1 MPSVISWSLD
11 LDVGDLILEI
21 ANNESLNVSA
31 INCSAI
37 QIVGRAMDANRSGI
51 ECGSNPLLSGSSLTI
66 SLSFTDRYRLSVD
79 SEIATNVSDT
89 FLVIDEEVGI
99 FNDAGN
105 LLPIS
110 PSSPLQAMT
119 VIPDTTGPVLH
130 SFDLD
135 LNIGVLIL
143 EFSEPVAVLRPS
155 AITLQSAPTANS
167 TSYTL
172 TGGLLLTEPSAASL
186 QVALTVEDLNN
197 IKALTDLATSV
208 GNTFLSHTLNL
219 TADYALNEVFPVSS
233 HSAIPTGSIIPDMIA
248 PLLIRFSLDMNA
260 AELRLTYEETVDVSS
275 FDPTRVMLVNS
286 PEDPTSTLTL
296 TTSAVSTVTYTEL
309 LVSLSQE
316 DLNALAFDDQLAVSL
331 NTTFLEVA
339 DGVVSDTSGNRAVP
353 VSGLPASIFIQDTT
367 RPELLMVTLDLGISE
382 LMLTFTEAVDVST
395 INVTAITLQSGPG
408 TMSTM
413 YTLTGGNVTGA
424 ASPIVNVTLAQSDVV
439 ALMAD
444 PTLATESSNTYISFP
459 PGVVLD
465 YNGNP
470 VVELSPEA
478 PLQVSSG
485 TVNVSCSSLF
495 VLYTFLLGMLCVAF
509 CIISLSLLL
518 IANFCVTFQCQ
529 KCMQVH

>member
-51 ECGSNPLLSGSSLTI
+51 ECSSNPRLSGSSLTI
-66 SLSFTDRYRLSVD
+66 NLSFNDRYRLSVD
-79 SEIATNVSDT
+79 FEIATNVSDT

-110 PSSPLQAMT
+110 LSSPLQAIT

-135 LNIGVLIL
+135 LNTGILNL
-143 EFSEPVAVLRPS
+143 EFSEPVTILRPS
-155 AITLQSAPTANS
+155 AITLQSSPTANS

-172 TGGLLLTEPSAASL
+172 TGGALLSEPSAASL
-186 QVALTVEDLNN
+186 QVALTDHDLNT

-208 GNTFLSHTLNL
+208 GNTFLSHTHNL
-219 TADYALNEVFPVSS
+219 TTDYALNEVFPVSS
-233 HSAIPTGSIIPDMIA
+233 TRAIQTAGIIRDTTL

-260 AELRLTYEETVDVSS
+260 AELKLTYDETVDVS
-275 FDPTRVMLVNS
+275 
-286 PEDPTSTLTL
+286 
-296 TTSAVSTVTYTEL
+296 
-309 LVSLSQE
+309 
-316 DLNALAFDDQLAVSL
+316 
-331 NTTFLEVA
+331 
-339 DGVVSDTSGNRAVP
+339 
-353 VSGLPASIFIQDTT
+353 
-367 RPELLMVTLDLGISE
+367 
-382 LMLTFTEAVDVST
+382 T
-395 INVTAITLQSGPG
+395 IDVTAVTLQSGPG

-424 ASPIVNVTLAQSDVV
+424 ASPIVSVTLAALDVA

-444 PTLATESSNTYISFP
+444 STLATELSNTYISFP

-470 VVELSPEA
+470 VVGISPEA

-509 CIISLSLLL
+509 CIISLIKLT
-518 IANFCVTFQCQ
+518 AYG
-529 KCMQVH
+529 